1 MEIKILGT
9 GCPSCRALYETVKQA
24 VDESGIEAT
33 VVKEEDVLKI
43 ISYNILSLPALVIDE
58 KIVSA
63 GKKLTVAE
71 VKVFITE

>member
-9 GCPSCRALYETVKQA
+9 GYPSCRALYETVKQA

-63 GKKLTVAE
+63 GKKLSVAE

>member
-1 MEIKILGT
+1 M
-9 GCPSCRALYETVKQA
+9 PSCRALYETVKQA

-63 GKKLTVAE
+63 GKKLSVAE

>member
-9 GCPSCRALYETVKQA
+9 GCPSCRALYETVKQV

-33 VVKEEDVLKI
+33 VIKEEDVLKI

-63 GKKLTVAE
+63 GKKLSLAE
-71 VKVFITE
+71 VKAFITE

>member
-1 MEIKILGT
+1 MPQL
-9 GCPSCRALYETVKQA
+9 Q
-24 VDESGIEAT
+24 GIEAT

-63 GKKLTVAE
+63 GKKLSVAE

>member
-63 GKKLTVAE
+63 GKKLSVAE

>member
-43 ISYNILSLPALVIDE
+43 ISYNILSLTALVIDE

-63 GKKLTVAE
+63 GKKLSVAE

>member
-9 GCPSCRALYETVKQA
+9 GCPSCRALYETVTQA

-63 GKKLTVAE
+63 GKKLSVAE

>member
-43 ISYNILSLPALVIDE
+43 ISYNILSLPDLVIDE

-63 GKKLTVAE
+63 GKKLSVAE

>member
-43 ISYNILSLPALVIDE
+43 ISYNILSLPAFVIDE

-63 GKKLTVAE
+63 GKKLSVAE

>member
-63 GKKLTVAE
+63 GKKLSVAE
-71 VKVFITE
+71 DKVFITE

>member
-63 GKKLTVAE
+63 GKKLSVAE
-71 VKVFITE
+71 VNVFITE

>member
-9 GCPSCRALYETVKQA
+9 GCPSSRALYETVKQA

-63 GKKLTVAE
+63 GKKLSVAE

>member
-24 VDESGIEAT
+24 VDESGIGAT

-63 GKKLTVAE
+63 GKKLSVAE

>member
-24 VDESGIEAT
+24 VEESGIEAT

-63 GKKLTVAE
+63 GKKLSVAE

>member
-9 GCPSCRALYETVKQA
+9 GCPSCRALYEAVKQA

-63 GKKLTVAE
+63 GKKLSVAE

>member
-63 GKKLTVAE
+63 GKKLSVAE
-71 VKVFITE
+71 VTVFITE